1 MRKSLLAVIALGGFF
16 AIAGTGA
23 KAAPAVAALHVAPAH
38 DTITPVDYYWHRR
51 HWHHR
56 HWEHNRWRYYD

>member
-1 MRKSLLAVIALGGFF
+1 MRKVLLTAAALGGLLAVTA
-16 AIAGTGA
+16 TGA
-23 KAAPAVAALHVAPAH
+23 SAAPVTGLHMVPAPAMV
-38 DTITPVDYYWHRR
+38 TKVDYYRHHH